1 MGPRDEVRQRSCA
14 GRLIVARFPVQPAA
28 LRWRCVSLFEM
39 HRRSSRLTGGGPSA
53 AFQPPSRNSAP
64 VATARGER
72 VGGMETVES
81 EQRLTSESGNLGRLL
96 DEVGQ
101 GGRALVGEATRALV
115 RRFGDRGSCV
125 LVDDRARVV
134 LSTEVPSLRE
144 LPIDLARYPEITTAL
159 ASHEIVVIGD
169 VRRSSTLEP
178 VATLLPSH
186 LGAVVVIPL
195 VAGPRCLGV
204 IIVRSERP
212 REALQTDVVAA
223 RFEGRLLATLLE
235 LQFGRDLSNELK
247 REAGAPVG
255 VVPLGTR
262 RPPPPTGKRQRILV
276 AEDDADQAATIGDI
290 LIGEGFDVLLTRN
303 GEDLLKQAHR
313 APPDLILLD
322 GHMPILNGFHAAENL
337 LADPR
342 TSGVP
347 ILFLSAAEDL
357 LFRLRGL
364 KPDTIDFLRKPYAPA
379 ELLARVERA
388 LKQGLAY
395 EELRAEAEVDALT
408 GLSNA
413 RALVRT
419 LTIEQSRISRY
430 GATSAVVMMDVDK
443 LKTINDRH
451 GHVVGSRI
459 LQAIGE
465 LLRGMIR
472 ETDLAARYGGDEFV
486 AILAHTSVAEGGAFA
501 ERFLS
506 RVRRLWP
513 EGIDVSMSI
522 GIASLGGPND
532 QSSDVL
538 LANADAAAYRAK
550 RLGGNR
556 ACVFDGQLD
565 SVMSRGQ
572 QNAEGA
578 T

>member
-1 MGPRDEVRQRSCA
+1 M
-14 GRLIVARFPVQPAA
+14 
-28 LRWRCVSLFEM
+28 M
-39 HRRSSRLTGGGPSA
+39 
-53 AFQPPSRNSAP
+53 
-64 VATARGER
+64 
-72 VGGMETVES
+72 
-81 EQRLTSESGNLGRLL
+81 TSETENLERLVG
-96 DEVGQ
+96 EVGR

-125 LVDDRARVV
+125 IVDDRARVV
-134 LSTEVPSLRE
+134 LSTEVPGLSE

-159 ASHEIVVIGD
+159 ASHEVVAIED
-169 VRRSSTLEP
+169 VRRSTTLEP
-178 VATLLPSH
+178 VANLLPNH

-195 VAGPRCLGV
+195 VTGPRCLGV
-204 IIVRSERP
+204 IMVRSERP
-212 REALQTDVVAA
+212 REVLQTDVVAA
-223 RFEGRLLATLLE
+223 RFEGRLLATLLD
-235 LQFGRDLSNELK
+235 LQFGGDLGDALK
-247 REAGAPVG
+247 LEVEAPVG
-255 VVPLGTR
+255 VGVVLPVLG
-262 RPPPPTGKRQRILV
+262 PPALANGKGRRILV
-276 AEDDADQAATIGDI
+276 GEDDVDQGAIIEDI
-290 LIGEGFDVLLTRN
+290 LIGEGFEVVLTRN
-303 GEDLLKQAHR
+303 GEDLLKQAR
-313 APPDLILLD
+313 EAPPALILLD
-322 GHMPILNGFHAAENL
+322 GHMPILNGFHAAESL
-337 LADPR
+337 HADPR

-357 LFRLRGL
+357 LFRIRGL

-379 ELLARVERA
+379 ELLARIERA
-388 LKQGLAY
+388 LKQGLVY

-413 RALVRT
+413 RALVRS

-443 LKTINDRH
+443 LKPINDRH
-451 GHVVGSRI
+451 GHVTGSRI

-486 AILAHTSVAEGGAFA
+486 AILAHSSAAEGCAFA
-501 ERFLS
+501 ERFLG
-506 RVRRLWP
+506 RIRELRP

-522 GIASLGGPND
+522 GIASLGGSND
-532 QSSDVL
+532 RSTDVL

-556 ACVFDGQLD
+556 ACVFDGELD
-565 SVMSRGQ
+565 VMMPPRRQ

-578 T
+578 F

>member
-1 MGPRDEVRQRSCA
+1 METEQRST
-14 GRLIVARFPVQPAA
+14 R
-28 LRWRCVSLFEM
+28 
-39 HRRSSRLTGGGPSA
+39 
-53 AFQPPSRNSAP
+53 
-64 VATARGER
+64 ER
-72 VGGMETVES
+72 
-81 EQRLTSESGNLGRLL
+81 GNLERLVG
-96 DEVGQ
+96 EVGR

-125 LVDDRARVV
+125 LVDDRVRVV
-134 LSTEVPSLRE
+134 LSTEEPGLSELR
-144 LPIDLARYPEITTAL
+144 IDLARYPEIAAAV
-159 ASHEIVVIGD
+159 ASHEIVAIED
-169 VRRSSTLEP
+169 VRQSTTLAP
-178 VATLLPSH
+178 VANLLPNH

-212 REALQTDVVAA
+212 RELLQTDIVAG

-235 LQFGRDLSNELK
+235 LQFGDDLSDEL
-247 REAGAPVG
+247 RLEIGPPVG
-255 VVPLGTR
+255 VA
-262 RPPPPTGKRQRILV
+262 PPPIQPASLPTGKRRRILV
-276 AEDDADQAATIGDI
+276 AEDDVDQGAMIDDI
-290 LIGEGFDVLLTRN
+290 LSDEGFEVVLIRNGQDLLT
-303 GEDLLKQAHR
+303 QAR
-313 APPDLILLD
+313 DAPPDLILLD
-322 GHMPILNGFHAAENL
+322 GHMPILNGFHAAESL
-337 LADPR
+337 HADPR

-357 LFRLRGL
+357 LFRIRGL

-379 ELLARVERA
+379 ELLARIERG
-388 LKQGLAY
+388 LKRGLAY

-413 RALVRT
+413 RALVRS

-443 LKTINDRH
+443 LKTINDRR

-486 AILAHTSVAEGGAFA
+486 AILAHSSTAEGCAFA
-501 ERFLS
+501 ERFLGQI
-506 RVRRLWP
+506 RELRP
-513 EGIDVSMSI
+513 EGIDVSISI
-522 GIASLGGPND
+522 GIASLGGSEG

-556 ACVFDGQLD
+556 ACVFDSALD
-565 SVMSRGQ
+565 SMH
-572 QNAEGA
+572 
-578 T
+578 

>member
-1 MGPRDEVRQRSCA
+1 
-14 GRLIVARFPVQPAA
+14 
-28 LRWRCVSLFEM
+28 
-39 HRRSSRLTGGGPSA
+39 
-53 AFQPPSRNSAP
+53 
-64 VATARGER
+64 
-72 VGGMETVES
+72 
-81 EQRLTSESGNLGRLL
+81 
-96 DEVGQ
+96 
-101 GGRALVGEATRALV
+101 LV

-125 LVDDRARVV
+125 LLDDVARVV
-134 LSTEVPSLRE
+134 LSTDMPDLSELR
-144 LPIDLARYPEITTAL
+144 LDLARYPEITAAV
-159 ASHEIVVIGD
+159 ASNEIVAIED
-169 VRRSSTLEP
+169 VRRSTTLEP
-178 VATLLPSH
+178 VANLLPDH

-204 IIVRSERP
+204 IIVRSEQP
-212 REALQTDVVAA
+212 REIRQTDVMAG

-235 LQFGRDLSNELK
+235 LQFGDHLGDEL
-247 REAGAPVG
+247 RLEVGTPAGVAP
-255 VVPLGTR
+255 PAIR
-262 RPPPPTGKRQRILV
+262 AAPPPTGKRRRILV
-276 AEDDADQAATIGDI
+276 AEDDIDHGAMIDDI
-290 LIGEGFDVLLTRN
+290 LSGEGFDVVLTRN
-303 GEDLLKQAHR
+303 GEDLLTQAR
-313 APPDLILLD
+313 GAPPDLILLD
-322 GHMPILNGFHAAENL
+322 GHMPILNGFHAAESL
-337 LADPR
+337 HADPR

-357 LFRLRGL
+357 LFRIRGL

-379 ELLARVERA
+379 ELLARIERA
-388 LKQGLAY
+388 LKQGLVY

-413 RALVRT
+413 RALVKS

-443 LKTINDRH
+443 LKAINDRH

-486 AILAHTSVAEGGAFA
+486 AILAHSTTAEGCAFA
-501 ERFLS
+501 ERFLGQI
-506 RVRRLWP
+506 RELRP

-522 GIASLGGPND
+522 GIASLGGSDD

-556 ACVFDGQLD
+556 ACVFDSELD
-565 SVMSRGQ
+565 LMMPPRRQ
-572 QNAEGA
+572 QNADGA
-578 T
+578 P

>member
-1 MGPRDEVRQRSCA
+1 V
-14 GRLIVARFPVQPAA
+14 
-28 LRWRCVSLFEM
+28 
-39 HRRSSRLTGGGPSA
+39 
-53 AFQPPSRNSAP
+53 
-64 VATARGER
+64 
-72 VGGMETVES
+72 
-81 EQRLTSESGNLGRLL
+81 TSETENLERLVS
-96 DEVGQ
+96 EVGR

-125 LVDDRARVV
+125 LLDDVARVV
-134 LSTEVPSLRE
+134 LSTDMPDLSELR
-144 LPIDLARYPEITTAL
+144 LDLARYPEITAAV
-159 ASHEIVVIGD
+159 ASNEIVAIED
-169 VRRSSTLEP
+169 VRRSTTLEP
-178 VATLLPSH
+178 VANLLPDH

-204 IIVRSERP
+204 IIVRSEQP
-212 REALQTDVVAA
+212 REIRQADVMAG

-235 LQFGRDLSNELK
+235 LQFGDHLGDEL
-247 REAGAPVG
+247 RLEVGTPAGVAP
-255 VVPLGTR
+255 PAIR
-262 RPPPPTGKRQRILV
+262 AAPPPTGKRRRILV
-276 AEDDADQAATIGDI
+276 AEDDIDHGAMIDDI
-290 LIGEGFDVLLTRN
+290 LSGEGFDVVLTRN
-303 GEDLLKQAHR
+303 GEDLLTQAR
-313 APPDLILLD
+313 GAPPDLILLD
-322 GHMPILNGFHAAENL
+322 GHMPILNGFHAAESL
-337 LADPR
+337 HADPR

-357 LFRLRGL
+357 LFRIRGL

-379 ELLARVERA
+379 ELLARIERA
-388 LKQGLAY
+388 LKQGLVY

-413 RALVRT
+413 RALVKS

-443 LKTINDRH
+443 LKAINDRH

-486 AILAHTSVAEGGAFA
+486 AILAHSTTAEGCAFA
-501 ERFLS
+501 ERFLGQI
-506 RVRRLWP
+506 RELRP

-522 GIASLGGPND
+522 GIASLGGSDD

-556 ACVFDGQLD
+556 ACVFDSELD
-565 SVMSRGQ
+565 LMMPPRRQ
-572 QNAEGA
+572 QNADGA
-578 T
+578 P

>member
-1 MGPRDEVRQRSCA
+1 M
-14 GRLIVARFPVQPAA
+14 
-28 LRWRCVSLFEM
+28 
-39 HRRSSRLTGGGPSA
+39 
-53 AFQPPSRNSAP
+53 
-64 VATARGER
+64 
-72 VGGMETVES
+72 
-81 EQRLTSESGNLGRLL
+81 TSETENLERLVS
-96 DEVGQ
+96 EVGR

-125 LVDDRARVV
+125 LLDDVARVV
-134 LSTEVPSLRE
+134 LSTDMPDLSELR
-144 LPIDLARYPEITTAL
+144 LDLARYPEITAAV
-159 ASHEIVVIGD
+159 ASNEIVAIED
-169 VRRSSTLEP
+169 VRRSTTLEP
-178 VATLLPSH
+178 VANLLPDH

-204 IIVRSERP
+204 IIVRSEQP
-212 REALQTDVVAA
+212 REIRQADVMAG

-235 LQFGRDLSNELK
+235 LQFGDHLGDEL
-247 REAGAPVG
+247 RLEVGTPAGVAP
-255 VVPLGTR
+255 PAIR
-262 RPPPPTGKRQRILV
+262 AAPPPTGKRRRILV
-276 AEDDADQAATIGDI
+276 AEDDIDHGAMIDDI
-290 LIGEGFDVLLTRN
+290 LSGEGFDVVLTRN
-303 GEDLLKQAHR
+303 GEDLLTQAR
-313 APPDLILLD
+313 GAPPDLILLD
-322 GHMPILNGFHAAENL
+322 GHMPILNGFHAAESL
-337 LADPR
+337 HADPR

-357 LFRLRGL
+357 LFRIRGL

-379 ELLARVERA
+379 ELLARIERA
-388 LKQGLAY
+388 LKQGLVY

-413 RALVRT
+413 RALVKS

-443 LKTINDRH
+443 LKAINDRH

-486 AILAHTSVAEGGAFA
+486 AILAHSTTAEGCAFA
-501 ERFLS
+501 ERFLGQI
-506 RVRRLWP
+506 RELRP

-522 GIASLGGPND
+522 GIASLGGPDD

-556 ACVFDGQLD
+556 ACVFDSELD
-565 SVMSRGQ
+565 LMMPPRRQ
-572 QNAEGA
+572 QNADGA
-578 T
+578 P

>member
-1 MGPRDEVRQRSCA
+1 M
-14 GRLIVARFPVQPAA
+14 
-28 LRWRCVSLFEM
+28 
-39 HRRSSRLTGGGPSA
+39 
-53 AFQPPSRNSAP
+53 
-64 VATARGER
+64 
-72 VGGMETVES
+72 
-81 EQRLTSESGNLGRLL
+81 TSETENLERLVS
-96 DEVGQ
+96 EVGR

-125 LVDDRARVV
+125 LLDDVARVV
-134 LSTEVPSLRE
+134 LSTDMPDLSELR
-144 LPIDLARYPEITTAL
+144 LDLARYPEITAAV
-159 ASHEIVVIGD
+159 ASNEIVAIED
-169 VRRSSTLEP
+169 VRRSTTLEP
-178 VATLLPSH
+178 VANLLPDH

-204 IIVRSERP
+204 IIVRSEQP
-212 REALQTDVVAA
+212 REIRQADVMAG

-235 LQFGRDLSNELK
+235 LQFGDHLGDEL
-247 REAGAPVG
+247 RLEVGTPAGVAP
-255 VVPLGTR
+255 PAIR
-262 RPPPPTGKRQRILV
+262 AAPPPTGKRRRILV
-276 AEDDADQAATIGDI
+276 AEDDIDHGAMIDDI
-290 LIGEGFDVLLTRN
+290 LSGEGFDVVLTRN
-303 GEDLLKQAHR
+303 GEDLLTQAR
-313 APPDLILLD
+313 GAPPDLILLD
-322 GHMPILNGFHAAENL
+322 GHMPILNGFHAAESL
-337 LADPR
+337 HADPR

-357 LFRLRGL
+357 LFRIRGL

-379 ELLARVERA
+379 ELLARIERA
-388 LKQGLAY
+388 LKQGLVY

-413 RALVRT
+413 RALVKS

-443 LKTINDRH
+443 LKAINDRH

-486 AILAHTSVAEGGAFA
+486 AILAHSTTAEGCAFA
-501 ERFLS
+501 ERFLGQI
-506 RVRRLWP
+506 RELRP

-522 GIASLGGPND
+522 GIASLGGSDD

-556 ACVFDGQLD
+556 ACVFDSELD
-565 SVMSRGQ
+565 LMMPPRRQ
-572 QNAEGA
+572 QNADGA
-578 T
+578 P

>member
-1 MGPRDEVRQRSCA
+1 V
-14 GRLIVARFPVQPAA
+14 
-28 LRWRCVSLFEM
+28 
-39 HRRSSRLTGGGPSA
+39 
-53 AFQPPSRNSAP
+53 
-64 VATARGER
+64 
-72 VGGMETVES
+72 
-81 EQRLTSESGNLGRLL
+81 TSETENLERLVS
-96 DEVGQ
+96 EVGR

-125 LVDDRARVV
+125 LLDDVARVV
-134 LSTEVPSLRE
+134 LSTDMPDLSELR
-144 LPIDLARYPEITTAL
+144 LDLARYPEITAAV
-159 ASHEIVVIGD
+159 ASNEIVAIED
-169 VRRSSTLEP
+169 VRRSTTLEP
-178 VATLLPSH
+178 VANLLPDH

-204 IIVRSERP
+204 IIVRSEQP
-212 REALQTDVVAA
+212 REIRQADVMAG

-235 LQFGRDLSNELK
+235 LQFGDHLGDEL
-247 REAGAPVG
+247 RLEVGTPAGVAP
-255 VVPLGTR
+255 PAIR
-262 RPPPPTGKRQRILV
+262 AAPPPTGKRRRILV
-276 AEDDADQAATIGDI
+276 AEDDIDHGAMIDDI
-290 LIGEGFDVLLTRN
+290 LSGEGFDVVLTRN
-303 GEDLLKQAHR
+303 GEDLLTQAR
-313 APPDLILLD
+313 GAPPDLILLD
-322 GHMPILNGFHAAENL
+322 GHMPILNGFHAAESL
-337 LADPR
+337 HADPR

-357 LFRLRGL
+357 LFRIRGL

-379 ELLARVERA
+379 ELLARIERA
-388 LKQGLAY
+388 LKQGLVY

-413 RALVRT
+413 RALVKS

-443 LKTINDRH
+443 LKAINDRH

-486 AILAHTSVAEGGAFA
+486 AILAHSTTAEGCAFA
-501 ERFLS
+501 ERFLGQI
-506 RVRRLWP
+506 RELRP

-522 GIASLGGPND
+522 GIASLGGPDD

-556 ACVFDGQLD
+556 ACVFDSELD
-565 SVMSRGQ
+565 LMMPPRRQ
-572 QNAEGA
+572 QNADGA
-578 T
+578 P

>member
-1 MGPRDEVRQRSCA
+1 M
-14 GRLIVARFPVQPAA
+14 
-28 LRWRCVSLFEM
+28 
-39 HRRSSRLTGGGPSA
+39 
-53 AFQPPSRNSAP
+53 
-64 VATARGER
+64 
-72 VGGMETVES
+72 
-81 EQRLTSESGNLGRLL
+81 TSETENLERLVG
-96 DEVGQ
+96 EVGR

-125 LVDDRARVV
+125 LLDDVARVV
-134 LSTEVPSLRE
+134 LSTDMPDLSELR
-144 LPIDLARYPEITTAL
+144 LDLARYPEITAAV
-159 ASHEIVVIGD
+159 ASNEIVAIED
-169 VRRSSTLEP
+169 VRRSTTLEP
-178 VATLLPSH
+178 VANLLPDH

-204 IIVRSERP
+204 IIVRSEQP
-212 REALQTDVVAA
+212 REIRQADVMAG

-235 LQFGRDLSNELK
+235 LQFGDHLGDEL
-247 REAGAPVG
+247 RLEVGTPAGVAP
-255 VVPLGTR
+255 PAIR
-262 RPPPPTGKRQRILV
+262 AAPPPTGKRRRILV
-276 AEDDADQAATIGDI
+276 AEDDADQGAMIDDI
-290 LIGEGFDVLLTRN
+290 LSGEGFDVVLTRN
-303 GEDLLKQAHR
+303 GEDLLTQAR
-313 APPDLILLD
+313 GAPPDLILLD
-322 GHMPILNGFHAAENL
+322 GHMPILNGFHAAQSL
-337 LADPR
+337 HADPR
-342 TSGVP
+342 TSGIP

-357 LFRLRGL
+357 LFRIRGL

-379 ELLARVERA
+379 ELLARIERA
-388 LKQGLAY
+388 LKQGLVY

-413 RALVRT
+413 RALVKS

-486 AILAHTSVAEGGAFA
+486 AILAHSNTADGCAFA
-501 ERFLS
+501 ERFLG
-506 RVRRLWP
+506 RIRELRP

-522 GIASLGGPND
+522 GIASLGGTDD

-556 ACVFDGQLD
+556 ACVFDSELD
-565 SVMSRGQ
+565 LMMPPRRQ
-572 QNAEGA
+572 QNADGA
-578 T
+578 P

>member
-1 MGPRDEVRQRSCA
+1 
-14 GRLIVARFPVQPAA
+14 
-28 LRWRCVSLFEM
+28 
-39 HRRSSRLTGGGPSA
+39 
-53 AFQPPSRNSAP
+53 
-64 VATARGER
+64 
-72 VGGMETVES
+72 
-81 EQRLTSESGNLGRLL
+81 
-96 DEVGQ
+96 
-101 GGRALVGEATRALV
+101 VGEATRALV

-134 LSTEVPSLRE
+134 LSTEAPGVSDLH
-144 LPIDLARYPEITTAL
+144 IDLARYPEITAAL
-159 ASHEIVVIGD
+159 ASHEIVSIED
-169 VRRSSTLEP
+169 VRRSAMLEP
-178 VATLLPSH
+178 VANLLPNH

-204 IIVRSERP
+204 ITVRSERP
-212 REALQTDVVAA
+212 REVLQTDVVAA

-235 LQFGRDLSNELK
+235 LQFGGDLSNELK
-247 REAGAPVG
+247 LGVGAPVG
-255 VVPLGTR
+255 VVPLAIG
-262 RPPPPTGKRQRILV
+262 PPPLPTGKRRRILV
-276 AEDDADQAATIGDI
+276 AEDDVDQATTIGDF
-290 LIGEGFDVLLTRN
+290 LIGEGFDVVLTQD
-303 GEDLLKQAHR
+303 GEDLLKQARR

-322 GHMPILNGFHAAENL
+322 GHMPILNGFHAAEHL
-337 LADPR
+337 HADPR

-357 LFRLRGL
+357 LLRIRGL

-379 ELLARVERA
+379 ELLARIERA
-388 LKQGLAY
+388 LNQGLVY

-413 RALVRT
+413 RALLRT
-419 LTIEQSRISRY
+419 LTIERSRISRY

-486 AILAHTSVAEGGAFA
+486 AILAHTSAAEGGAFA

-506 RVRRLWP
+506 RIRQLWP

-522 GIASLGGPND
+522 GISSLGGSGD

-556 ACVFDGQLD
+556 VCIFDGELD
-565 SVMSRGQ
+565 VVAPPRG
-572 QNAEGA
+572 
-578 T
+578 

>member
-1 MGPRDEVRQRSCA
+1 MG
-14 GRLIVARFPVQPAA
+14 
-28 LRWRCVSLFEM
+28 
-39 HRRSSRLTGGGPSA
+39 
-53 AFQPPSRNSAP
+53 
-64 VATARGER
+64 
-72 VGGMETVES
+72 TVEP
-81 EQRLTSESGNLGRLL
+81 EQRLTSETGNLERLL
-96 DEVGQ
+96 GEVGR

-134 LSTEVPSLRE
+134 LSTEVPGLSDLH
-144 LPIDLARYPEITTAL
+144 IDLARYPEI
-159 ASHEIVVIGD
+159 ASAFASREIVSIED
-169 VRRSSTLEP
+169 VRRSTALEP
-178 VATLLPSH
+178 VAHLLPNH

-204 IIVRSERP
+204 ITVRSEQP
-212 REALQTDVVAA
+212 REVLQTDVVAA

-235 LQFGRDLSNELK
+235 LQFGGDLSNQLK
-247 REAGAPVG
+247 LEVAAPARG
-255 VVPLGTR
+255 DPLANR
-262 RPPPPTGKRQRILV
+262 LPPPPTGKRRRILV
-276 AEDDADQAATIGDI
+276 AEDDVDQAAIIEGI
-290 LIGEGFDVLLTRN
+290 LTGEGFDVVLTHN
-303 GEDLLKQAHR
+303 GEDLLKETRR

-322 GHMPILNGFHAAENL
+322 GHMPILNGFHAAESLN
-337 LADPR
+337 ADPR
-342 TSGVP
+342 TSDIP

-357 LFRLRGL
+357 LLRIQDL
-364 KPDTIDFLRKPYAPA
+364 KPDTVDFLRKPYAPP
-379 ELLARVERA
+379 ELLARIERA
-388 LKQGLAY
+388 LNQGLVYAG
-395 EELRAEAEVDALT
+395 LRAEAEVDALT
-408 GLSNA
+408 GLANA

-451 GHVVGSRI
+451 GHIVGSRI

-486 AILAHTSVAEGGAFA
+486 AILAHTSAAEGGAFA

-506 RVRRLWP
+506 QIRQLWP

-522 GIASLGGPND
+522 GIAALGGSAD

-538 LANADAAAYRAK
+538 LAEADAAAYRAK

-556 ACVFDGQLD
+556 VCVFDGELD
-565 SVMSRGQ
+565 SVMSGGRQKEGVPQCANAAARGP
-572 QNAEGA
+572 
-578 T
+578 